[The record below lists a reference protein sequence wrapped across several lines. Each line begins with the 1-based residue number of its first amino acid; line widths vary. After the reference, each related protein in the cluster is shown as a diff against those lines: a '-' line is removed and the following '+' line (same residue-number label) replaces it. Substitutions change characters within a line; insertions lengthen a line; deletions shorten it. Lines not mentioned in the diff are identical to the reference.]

1 MIMKEHL
8 SVQNLFAA
16 VKKGQL
22 ADFCALFAQKSGEE
36 PRDGRGNTLL
46 MVALKRQRWAAVDF
60 LLEQGADV
68 CAQNEDGAS
77 ALLWSAYCGSVE
89 LCELLIAAGADVNT
103 RTLRGFT
110 PLMAA
115 AVTDN
120 LPVAKCLLQHGAN
133 AAETDARGV
142 SAYLYAL
149 FHGSETVASCLQE
162 QGAAVSAELAQRIVE
177 LRQQGVVRTRVCK
190 NPFAFAFALPDMAML
205 RAYEELGVTYA
216 EPELRALIPAAVK
229 CGSTELVEW
238 LFAKMPAAKSVAAL
252 SDMLEYALRDLNLPV
267 ADYVVEQGML
277 PAEVLHDICQKWV
290 NDIVLSDSMDGV
302 RWLMQ
307 HGLSTVKPFTFL
319 SAMDIKNRLMVD
331 TLLPLLRLRNYNPRH
346 MVRRA
351 LQIGYTHVAEYILS
365 KCEMPADVKA
375 GMLEACM
382 FDAVRDGS
390 IEVMQWLLEHGA
402 SAADEELLD
411 EALRYGTRDIV
422 DFVLPLVKV
431 ENPARVISLAFE
443 HGYMHVVQQVAE
455 RCGMDEEA
463 LHRAYNDALLEAAGD
478 GRYDC
483 VRWLLARGADVN
495 TTDDKGRT
503 PFNQALRCGILRQA
517 LSICQQGRY
526 NRDVRRY
533 RDILR
538 LLLDHGATLQGIEK
552 HAALPAPKM
561 EPILLS
567 CVRDF
572 GTPNVPE
579 LIEDR
584 ALALDIFNRLPHTLT
599 WI

>member
-162 QGAAVSAELAQRIVE
+162 QGAAVSAELAQRIME
-177 LRQQGVVRTRVCK
+177 LRKQGLVRTRASK
-190 NPFAFAFALPDMAML
+190 NPFAFAFSQPDMAVL
-205 RAYEELGVTYA
+205 RAYEELGVEYS
-216 EPELRALIPAAVK
+216 EPELRALLPSAVK
-229 CGSTELVEW
+229 CGSLELIDW
-238 LFAKMPAAKSVAAL
+238 LFNKIPTAKTADTL
-252 SDMLEYALRDLNLPV
+252 SDMLEYALRDLNLCV
-267 ADYVVEQGML
+267 ADYVVNQGGL
-277 PAEVLHDICQKWV
+277 PAEKMNRICQKWL
-290 NDIVLSDSMDGV
+290 NDIVISDNLDGV
-302 RWLMQ
+302 NWLKK
-307 HGLSTVKPFTFL
+307 HGLTQVKAFAFM
-319 SAMDIKNRLMVD
+319 SAIDNKNRPMVD
-331 TLLPLLRLRNYNPRH
+331 TLLPLLCLENYNPRYL
-346 MVRRA
+346 VRRA
-351 LQIGYTHVAEYILS
+351 LQAGFTHVVEHVLNT
-365 KCEMPADVKA
+365 CELTPEAKA
-375 GMLEACM
+375 KMLEVGM

-390 IEVMQWLLEHGA
+390 VEVLQWLLEHGA
-402 SAADEELLD
+402 VADEELLCETLKHGRHD
-411 EALRYGTRDIV
+411 VV
-422 DFVLPLVKV
+422 DLVLSLVDVKD
-431 ENPARVISLAFE
+431 PTTVISIALDRGFN
-443 HGYMHVVQQVAE
+443 HVAQQVAE
-455 RCGMDEEA
+455 RCGLPDGELHCLYNTA
-463 LHRAYNDALLEAAGD
+463 LIEAAYD
-478 GRYDC
+478 GRDVD

-495 TTDDKGRT
+495 TTDESGRT
-503 PFNQALRCGILRQA
+503 PFNQALSRGILWQA
-517 LSICQQGRY
+517 LSICQRGRY
-526 NRDVRRY
+526 NESVRRY
-533 RDILR
+533 RDILS
-538 LLLDHGATLQGIEK
+538 LLLARGATLQGIEE

-561 EPILLS
+561 EPILMS
-567 CVRDF
+567 AVRLF
-572 GTPNVPE
+572 GGAFAPE

-584 ALALDIFNRLPHTLT
+584 ALALKIFHRLPHTLT